1 MRNIFIAFLLMNV
14 VGSYAQTK
22 NLALENNISSSELSK
37 PKLVV
42 GIMIDHMRW
51 DYLYRY
57 KNRYSSNGF
66 NRLMNEG
73 FSCENTL
80 IPYTPTATACGHASV
95 YTGSVPAINGIA
107 SNNWWDMKEHKY
119 VYCCDDKNVI
129 GVGSNTIKGMMSPRN
144 MVTNTITDELRLAT
158 NFKSKVIG
166 ISMKDRGS
174 ILPAGHSA
182 NAAYWYDEEKGI
194 FISSS
199 FYMKELPQWVKDFN
213 AKNWADKFY
222 AEGWQTLYPINT
234 YTMSTKDDN
243 DFERTNWLDVEKPI
257 FPYNFSKFIGKDYTK
272 FWYMPQAITYTF
284 EMSKAAI
291 AAEQL
296 GKNNVT
302 DFLAISISSTDYM
315 AHTFGP
321 NSIEAEDMY
330 LRLDKDLATFLE
342 HLDNTIGKGNYLVFL
357 TADHGGP
364 HIPNFLNEHNLPAGS
379 MPLKNIVKELN
390 KTIHKKFGVKNAIA
404 FQTYYNISL
413 NYASIDSA
421 KVDVGKIKEFII
433 QKLENTEGV
442 YRAIDKKKIETSGLQ
457 STIKERLLN
466 GNYPYRS
473 GDIQVIPLPQWM
485 RDTPKGTDHSLWNAY
500 DAHIPLVW
508 YGWGINKGNTHR
520 ETYITDI
527 AATIAA
533 LLKIQ
538 MPNGCVGQVITEV
551 IK

>member
-1 MRNIFIAFLLMNV
+1 MKKILLIFLFFTV
-14 VGSYAQTK
+14 
-22 NLALENNISSSELSK
+22 ISSFAQNKKVIEPNSANNTNIAR

-57 KNRYSSNGF
+57 QNRYDSNGF
-66 NRLMNEG
+66 NRLLNGG
-73 FSCENTL
+73 FTCENTL
-80 IPYTPTATACGHASV
+80 ISYTPTATACGHASV
-95 YTGSVPAINGIA
+95 YTGTVPAINGIA

-119 VYCCDDKNVI
+119 VYCCDDKNVTGI
-129 GVGSNTIKGMMSPRN
+129 GSNTKKGMMSPRN
-144 MVTNTITDELRLAT
+144 MVSNTITDELRLAT

-166 ISMKDRGS
+166 VAMKDRGS
-174 ILPAGHSA
+174 IFPAGHSA

-199 FYMKELPQWVKDFN
+199 FYMKDLPQWVKDFN
-213 AKNWADKFY
+213 AKNWADKYY

-243 DFERTNWLDVEKPI
+243 NYEKTKWLDVEKPV
-257 FPYNFSKFIGKDYTK
+257 FPYNFSKFMGKDYTK

-291 AAEQL
+291 AAEHL

-330 LRLDKDLATFLE
+330 LRLDRDLAAFLE

-364 HIPNFLNEHNLPAGS
+364 HIPDFLKEHNLPAGS
-379 MPLKNIVKELN
+379 LQLKNAVKEIN
-390 KTIHKKFGVKNAIA
+390 NTIQEKFGVKNAIA
-404 FQTYYNISL
+404 YQTYYNISL
-413 NYASIDSA
+413 NYLNIDSA
-421 KVDVGKIKEFII
+421 KADAEKIKEFII
-433 QKLENTEGV
+433 QELENVEGV
-442 YRAIDKKKIETSGLQ
+442 YRVVDKKKLETSGLQ
-457 STIKERLLN
+457 PIIKERLLN
-466 GNYPYRS
+466 GYFPNRS

-508 YGWGINKGNTHR
+508 YGWGVQQGSTHR

-527 AATIAA
+527 AATLAA

-538 MPNGCVGQVITEV
+538 MPNGCIGHVITEV